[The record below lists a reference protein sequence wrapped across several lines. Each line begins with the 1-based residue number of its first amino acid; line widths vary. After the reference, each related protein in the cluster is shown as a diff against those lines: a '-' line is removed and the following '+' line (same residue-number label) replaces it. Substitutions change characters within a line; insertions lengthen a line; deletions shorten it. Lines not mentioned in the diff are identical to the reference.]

1 MAKIEGGWGPT
12 EEDFPHHPELE
23 EFLDGAAGPRAE
35 APGPEGEPESL
46 ETREGVQG
54 VTLEGRV
61 AAEARRDRTS
71 DIFDTE
77 GPEH

>member
-1 MAKIEGGWGPT
+1 MTKIEGGWGPT
-12 EEDFPHHPELE
+12 EEDFPHHHELE
-23 EFLDGAAGPRAE
+23 EFLDVAAGPRAE
-35 APGPEGEPESL
+35 AATSEGESEPP
-46 ETREGVQG
+46 ETREGVRG

-61 AAEARRDRTS
+61 AAEARRARTS